1 MWLLLWPPY
10 SNESSYNSGTIFLPF
25 RFFWGHVK
33 YHWRLY
39 MCVYIYEN
47 PINCEQVWND
57 SLCIEME
64 HGNKFDIT
72 YYIKSIYFLS
82 VIGTS
87 TENTTINPDVSSN
100 SPPPQAQTV
109 SIVNFNIRLKR
120 LPMYYLLSI
129 IIPTVVLSILST
141 FIVYVPIDSGEKLSV
156 AITILLSFT
165 VFLLILLDNTPQVS
179 QNLPFLG
186 NSIIILAYDNEL
198 YLSNDF
204 DPILFRNFQICSTYI
219 CIVLFE

>member
-1 MWLLLWPPY
+1 MWLFIWPPY
-10 SNESSYNSGTIFLPF
+10 SNESSYNSGTMFLPF
-25 RFFWGHVK
+25 RFLLGPVR

-39 MCVYIYEN
+39 ICVFIYEN

-87 TENTTINPDVSSN
+87 TENTTINSDVSSN
-100 SPPPQAQTV
+100 SPSSQAPTV
-109 SIVNFNIRLKR
+109 SIVNFNIHLKR

-129 IIPTVVLSILST
+129 IIPTVVLLILST
-141 FIVYVPIDSGEKLSV
+141 FTFYVPIDSGEKLSV

-165 VFLLILLDNTPQVS
+165 VFMWILLDKTPQVS

-186 NSIIILAYDNEL
+186 NSIIISAYDNEL

-204 DPILFRNFQICSTYI
+204 DPILFRNFHLHTY
-219 CIVLFE
+219 CFV